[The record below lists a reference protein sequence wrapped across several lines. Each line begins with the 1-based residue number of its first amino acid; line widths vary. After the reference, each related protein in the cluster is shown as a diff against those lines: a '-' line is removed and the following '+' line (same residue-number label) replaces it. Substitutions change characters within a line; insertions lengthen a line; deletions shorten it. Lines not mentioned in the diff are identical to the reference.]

1 MLTPLCPAIISFEKR
16 VSRLFSLSIFLD
28 TLPLNPVLQVL
39 RVKPWSWPTFTL
51 LPSQPPSDSS
61 PYLTVLSLPRAPLA
75 LIPFEGSSCFRP
87 PHIANRGP
95 VLCSVPS
102 GLKQHRALEFSSWKA
117 SRDNFDGLILVQCRI
132 EDIQEY
138 LILLHFT
145 LLCFADI
152 GGGCFVL
159 TNWRFVAIPQRA
171 RLWVPFFQQRLL
183 TSCLCVI
190 FW

>member
-1 MLTPLCPAIISFEKR
+1 M
-16 VSRLFSLSIFLD
+16 
-28 TLPLNPVLQVL
+28 L

-51 LPSQPPSDSS
+51 LPSQPPPDSS

-75 LIPFEGSSCFRP
+75 LIRFEGSSCFRP

-152 GGGCFVL
+152 GGGLFCFNKLKVCGHPTKSKTMGAIFPTTFAHFLSLCYILIIL
-159 TNWRFVAIPQRA
+159 T
-171 RLWVPFFQQRLL
+171 
-183 TSCLCVI
+183 I
-190 FW
+190 FLFHY